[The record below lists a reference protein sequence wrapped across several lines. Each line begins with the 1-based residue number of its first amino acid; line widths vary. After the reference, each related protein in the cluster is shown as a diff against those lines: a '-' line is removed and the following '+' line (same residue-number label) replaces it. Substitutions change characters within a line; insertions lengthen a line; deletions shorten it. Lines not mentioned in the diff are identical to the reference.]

1 MLDQGDILKYNM
13 VELKYAYPIIIK
25 DINNK
30 IIKIN
35 TYFNQFKNL
44 RLIGRSTTF
53 EYLHTHHI
61 LERSE
66 KLVKQM
72 VS

>member
-1 MLDQGDILKYNM
+1 MARKEIHLNFRLYFMN
-13 VELKYAYPIIIK
+13 
-25 DINNK
+25 
-30 IIKIN
+30 IN
-35 TYFNQFKNL
+35 TYFNQFKNF
-44 RLIGRSTTF
+44 RLFGRSTTF